1 MQWSASTSVE
11 AIKYSLIL
19 FPGKKKKK
27 RKERNKTTCENHST
41 RLFVVYRRIP
51 VVAADWE
58 ASTVVARSAVHS
70 CRQPAVSAFFFLN
83 KITTVNV
90 GLSQTI

>member
-1 MQWSASTSVE
+1 MRWSASTSVE

-19 FPGKKKKK
+19 FPGGKKKK
-27 RKERNKTTCENHST
+27 RKEQNNLWKSLHPP
-41 RLFVVYRRIP
+41 FVVYRRIP

-83 KITTVNV
+83 KITTVNE